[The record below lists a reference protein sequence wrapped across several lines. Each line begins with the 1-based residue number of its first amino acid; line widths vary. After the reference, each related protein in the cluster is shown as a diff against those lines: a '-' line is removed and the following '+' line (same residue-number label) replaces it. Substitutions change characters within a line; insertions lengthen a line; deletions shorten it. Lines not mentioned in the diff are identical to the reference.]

1 MHDVAIVGGGPGGL
15 YVAQLLASA
24 NLDVVLFEE
33 HATSGEPVHCT
44 GVIAR
49 EAFEEFTLPREAV
62 LNPLKTVRFFSP
74 SGRLV
79 EYTPPAVEALAID
92 RLVFDRMLSMW
103 AARAGASIVVG
114 QRVTDVAIHPDGAR
128 LTLGNGTVRA
138 ARACVLACGANY
150 TLQRRLG
157 LGMPSVFVQ
166 SAQAELPVRQA
177 RDVEVYFGRSVA
189 PNGFAWAVPVERPS
203 GPCAR
208 VGLMCDGD
216 ATEPFRRFLARVG
229 ERWGIIGPPDA
240 GASPRRKMLPLAPI
254 ARTFADRVVAIGDA
268 AGIVKATTGGG
279 IYYSLVSAAAAAAVL
294 VPALRHEA
302 LGARELQ
309 RYEAAWRERI
319 GAEIDSQLQ
328 LRRVAHRLSDRQM
341 DALFDLARTDGIM
354 PIVRQ
359 TARFNQHRG
368 LITALFRHPPA
379 RRLLFDRLR
388 DGGQR
393 LAHAAD

>member
-1 MHDVAIVGGGPGGL
+1 MHDVAVVGGGPGGL
-15 YVAQLLASA
+15 YLAQLLASA
-24 NLDVVLFEE
+24 NLNVVLFEE

-62 LNPLKTVRFFSP
+62 LNPLNTVRFFSP
-74 SGRLV
+74 AGRTV

-92 RLVFDRMLSMW
+92 RLVFDRTLSAW
-103 AARAGASIVVG
+103 AVGAGASIVVG
-114 QRVTDVAIHPDGAR
+114 QRVSDVTIHAGGAH
-128 LTLGNGTVRA
+128 LTVGDGTVHA
-138 ARACVLACGANY
+138 ARVCVLACGANY

-166 SAQAELPVRQA
+166 SAQAELPVRQL
-177 RDVEVYFGRSVA
+177 RDVEVYFGRTVA

-203 GPCAR
+203 GSFAR
-208 VGLMCDGD
+208 IGLMCDGES
-216 ATEPFRRFLARVG
+216 AEPFRRFLARVAA
-229 ERWGIIGPPDA
+229 RWGVAAPCEA
-240 GASPRRKMLPLAPI
+240 GSNPRRKILPLAPI

-279 IYYSLVSAAAAAAVL
+279 IYYSLLSAAAAAEVL
-294 VPALRHEA
+294 VPALKQDA

-309 RYEAAWRERI
+309 KYEAAWRARI

-328 LRRVAHRLSDRQM
+328 LRRVAHRLTDMQM
-341 DALFDLARTDGIM
+341 EALFDLARTDGIM

-359 TARFNQHRG
+359 TARFNQHRA
-368 LITALFRHPPA
+368 LIMALFRHPPA
-379 RRLLFDRLR
+379 RRVLFDRLR
-388 DGGQR
+388 GEGQR

>member
-1 MHDVAIVGGGPGGL
+1 MHDVAVVGGGPGGL
-15 YVAQLLASA
+15 YLAQLLASA

-62 LNPLKTVRFFSP
+62 LNPLNTVRFFSP
-74 SGRLV
+74 AGRTV

-92 RLVFDRMLSMW
+92 RLVFDRTLSAW
-103 AARAGASIVVG
+103 AVRAGANIVGG
-114 QRVTDVAIHPDGAR
+114 QRVSDVTIHAGGAH
-128 LTLGNGTVRA
+128 LTLGDGAVHA
-138 ARACVLACGANY
+138 ARVCVLACGANY

-166 SAQAELPVRQA
+166 SAQAELPVRQL
-177 RDVEVYFGRSVA
+177 RDVEVYFGRTVA

-203 GPCAR
+203 GSFAR
-208 VGLMCDGD
+208 IGLMCDGES
-216 ATEPFRRFLARVG
+216 AEPFRRFLARVAG
-229 ERWGIIGPPDA
+229 RWGVATPREA
-240 GASPRRKMLPLAPI
+240 GSNPRRKILPLAPI

-279 IYYSLVSAAAAAAVL
+279 IYYSLLSAAAAAEVL
-294 VPALRHEA
+294 VPALKQDA

-309 RYEAAWRERI
+309 KYEAAWRARI
-319 GAEIDSQLQ
+319 GEEIDSQLQ
-328 LRRVAHRLSDRQM
+328 LRRVAHRLTDMQM
-341 DALFDLARTDGIM
+341 EALFDLARTDGIM

-359 TARFNQHRG
+359 TARFNQHRA
-368 LITALFRHPPA
+368 LIMALFRHPPA
-379 RRLLFDRLR
+379 RRVLFDRLR
-388 DGGQR
+388 GEGQR

>member
-1 MHDVAIVGGGPGGL
+1 MHDVAVVGGGPGGL
-15 YVAQLLASA
+15 YLAQLLASA

-62 LNPLKTVRFFSP
+62 LNPLNTVRFFSP
-74 SGRLV
+74 AGRTV

-92 RLVFDRMLSMW
+92 RLVFDRMLS
-103 AARAGASIVVG
+103 ASAVRAGASIEVG
-114 QRVTDVAIHPDGAR
+114 QRVTDVTIHPGGAR
-128 LTLGNGTVRA
+128 LTVGDGTFRA
-138 ARACVLACGANY
+138 RVCVLACGANY

-166 SAQAELPVRQA
+166 SAQAELPVRQL
-177 RDVEVYFGRSVA
+177 RDVEVYFGRTVA
-189 PNGFAWAVPVERPS
+189 PNGFAWVVPVERPS
-203 GPCAR
+203 GSFAR
-208 VGLMCDGD
+208 IGLMCDGES
-216 ATEPFRRFLARVG
+216 AEPFRRFLAHVA
-229 ERWGIIGPPDA
+229 ERWRVAVPGEA
-240 GASPRRKMLPLAPI
+240 GSNPRRKMLPLAPI

-279 IYYSLVSAAAAAAVL
+279 IYYSLLSAAAAAEVL
-294 VPALRHEA
+294 VPALKQDA
-302 LGARELQ
+302 LGSRELQ
-309 RYEAAWRERI
+309 RYEAVWRGRI
-319 GAEIDSQLQ
+319 GEEINAQLQ
-328 LRRVAHRLSDRQM
+328 LRRVAHRLTDMQM

-368 LITALFRHPPA
+368 LIMALFRHPPA
-379 RRLLFDRLR
+379 RQVLFDRLR
-388 DGGQR
+388 SGRQR

>member
-1 MHDVAIVGGGPGGL
+1 MHDVAVVGGGPGGL
-15 YVAQLLASA
+15 YLAQLLASA

-62 LNPLKTVRFFSP
+62 LNPLNTVRFFSP
-74 SGRLV
+74 AGRTV

-92 RLVFDRMLSMW
+92 RLVFDRTLSAW
-103 AARAGASIVVG
+103 AVRAGANIVGG
-114 QRVTDVAIHPDGAR
+114 QRVSDVTIHAGGAH
-128 LTLGNGTVRA
+128 LTLGDGIVHA
-138 ARACVLACGANY
+138 ARVCVLACGANY

-157 LGMPSVFVQ
+157 LGMPTVFVQ
-166 SAQAELPVRQA
+166 SAQAELPVRQL
-177 RDVEVYFGRSVA
+177 RDVEVYFGRTVA

-203 GPCAR
+203 GSFAR
-208 VGLMCDGD
+208 IGLMCDGES
-216 ATEPFRRFLARVG
+216 AEPFRRFLARVAG
-229 ERWGIIGPPDA
+229 RWGVAAPREA
-240 GASPRRKMLPLAPI
+240 GSNPRRKILPLAPI

-279 IYYSLVSAAAAAAVL
+279 IYYSLLSAAAAAEVL
-294 VPALRHEA
+294 VPALKQDA

-309 RYEAAWRERI
+309 KYEAAWRARI
-319 GAEIDSQLQ
+319 GEEIDSQLQ
-328 LRRVAHRLSDRQM
+328 LRRVAHRLTDMQM
-341 DALFDLARTDGIM
+341 EALFDLARTDGIM

-359 TARFNQHRG
+359 TARFNQHRA
-368 LITALFRHPPA
+368 LIMALFRHPPA
-379 RRLLFDRLR
+379 RRVLFDRLR
-388 DGGQR
+388 GEGQR

>member
-15 YVAQLLASA
+15 YLAQLLASA

-49 EAFEEFTLPREAV
+49 EAFEEFALPREAV
-62 LNPLKTVRFFSP
+62 LNPLNTVRFFSP
-74 SGRLV
+74 AGRTV

-92 RLVFDRMLSMW
+92 RLVFDRMLSAW
-103 AARAGASIVVG
+103 AVRAGASMVVG
-114 QRVTDVAIHPDGAR
+114 QRVTDVAIHPGGAR
-128 LTLGNGTVRA
+128 LTVGDGTVRT
-138 ARACVLACGANY
+138 ARVCVLACGANY

-166 SAQAELPVRQA
+166 SAQSELPVRQL
-177 RDVEVYFGRSVA
+177 RDVEVYFGRTVA
-189 PNGFAWAVPVERPS
+189 PNGFAWAVPVERAS
-203 GPCAR
+203 GSFAR
-208 VGLMCDGD
+208 IGLMCDGD
-216 ATEPFRRFLARVG
+216 SAEPFRRFLARVA
-229 ERWGIIGPPDA
+229 ERWGVAVPREA
-240 GASPRRKMLPLAPI
+240 GSNPRRKMLPLAPI

-279 IYYSLVSAAAAAAVL
+279 IYYSLLSAAAAAEAL
-294 VPALRHEA
+294 VPALKRDA

-309 RYEAAWRERI
+309 KYEAAWRARI
-319 GAEIDSQLQ
+319 GEEIDSQLQ
-328 LRRVAHRLSDRQM
+328 LRRVAHRLTDIQM

-359 TARFNQHRG
+359 TARFNQHRA
-368 LITALFRHPPA
+368 LIMALFRHPPA
-379 RRLLFDRLR
+379 RRVLFDRLR
-388 DGGQR
+388 GGEQR